1 MAKHPFPWTEPFL
14 AALREYPVLSHAA
27 KAVDINRS
35 TAWRRMEADPEFKA
49 AVEEAMEEGIDRAEQ
64 EAFRRGVV
72 GYEEPLTYQG
82 HITYLIEHYDA
93 DTGELIRETDYDD
106 NLLLPKEERKNYRWR
121 HKLDAAG
128 QPMAVTIRK
137 HSDALLTL
145 VLKGRRKR
153 VFADRTELTG
163 ADGGPVSQVDVT
175 AKAARIAALMALAQ
189 QRKNEQEQF
198 GDLA

>member
-35 TAWRRMEADPEFKA
+35 TAWRRMEADPDFKA

-82 HITYLIEHYDA
+82 RITWLLEHYNR
-93 DTGELIRETDYDD
+93 DTGETVGDD
-106 NLLLPKEERKNYRWR
+106 VYEANLLKPKEDQENLGWR
-121 HKLDAAG
+121 YKLDAAG
-128 QPMAVTIRK
+128 QRLPMTVRK
-137 HSDALLTL
+137 HSDSLLTL
-145 VLKGRRKR
+145 VLKGRRKTYST
-153 VFADRTELTG
+153 DRTELTG
-163 ADGGPVSQVDVT
+163 ANGGPVTQVDAT
-175 AKAARIAALMALAQ
+175 ARSARVAALLAMAQ
-189 QRKNEQEQF
+189 QRKTEQDQF